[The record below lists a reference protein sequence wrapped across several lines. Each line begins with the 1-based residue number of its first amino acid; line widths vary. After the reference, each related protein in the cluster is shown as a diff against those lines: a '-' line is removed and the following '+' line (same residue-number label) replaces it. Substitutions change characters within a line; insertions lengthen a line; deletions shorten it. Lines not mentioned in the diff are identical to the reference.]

1 MARKLRSDRTLFAAM
16 FLLVCTS
23 IVMVYSASV
32 VVAGD
37 RFGQPYLFLFKQVTW
52 TVLGLFLMALVMRID
67 YRHYRQPAI
76 VLGLLAAVAVAL
88 LVVLLSPP
96 INGTRRW
103 FGVAGIGVQPSEFA
117 KIAAILF
124 TAWWLETRM
133 DQVNDWRAVLL
144 PVGGLMVFLCLAIL
158 AEPDFGTAASVAAVM
173 SAILFSA
180 GMSYRYL
187 ALAGLV
193 ALPLAGLAVALEPY
207 RMQRLVTFMDPW
219 KDPQGAGFQ
228 VIQSLIAVGAGGVTG
243 TGLSQGTQKL
253 HFLPEPFTDFIY
265 AVIAEELGL
274 LGATAVVVCFA
285 VIAWRGY
292 LAAEHAPDRFGAFVA
307 VGITTMIV
315 LQGFVNISVVL
326 GLLPTKGI
334 PLPFVSAGGSSLLVN
349 LLAMGILL
357 NVSQQASSR
366 T

>member
-1 MARKLRSDRTLFAAM
+1 MARKLRTDRVLFIAT

-32 VVAGD
+32 VVASD
-37 RFGQPYLFLFKQVTW
+37 RYGQPYLFLFKQLTW
-52 TVLGLFLMALVMRID
+52 MLLGLCLMALLMRID
-67 YRHYRQPAI
+67 YRHYRQP
-76 VLGLLAAVAVAL
+76 VVAVGLVSLVIAAL
-88 LVVLLSPP
+88 VVVLLSPP

-117 KIAAILF
+117 KLAAILF
-124 TAWWLETRM
+124 TAWWLERRM
-133 DQVNDWRAVLL
+133 EQVDDWRTVLL
-144 PVGGLMVFLCLAIL
+144 PVGGMAGVLCVLIL
-158 AEPDFGTAASVAAVM
+158 AEPDFGTATAVAAVVG
-173 SAILFSA
+173 AILFTA
-180 GMSYRYL
+180 GVSYRYL
-187 ALAGLV
+187 AMAGAV
-193 ALPLAGLAVALEPY
+193 AVPLAGVAVVLEPY
-207 RMQRLVTFMDPW
+207 RMQRMVTFLDPW

-228 VIQSLIAVGAGGVTG
+228 VIQSLIAVGAGGVGG

-274 LGATAVVVCFA
+274 IGATAVLLCFA

-292 LAAEHAPDRFGAFVA
+292 LTAEHAPDRFGAFLA

-349 LLAMGILL
+349 LLAMGVLL